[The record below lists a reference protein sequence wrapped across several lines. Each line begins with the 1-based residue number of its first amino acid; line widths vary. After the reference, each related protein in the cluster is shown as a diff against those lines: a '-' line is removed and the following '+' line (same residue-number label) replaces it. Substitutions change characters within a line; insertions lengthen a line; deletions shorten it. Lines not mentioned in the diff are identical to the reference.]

1 MRISPIAMGI
11 LVVPLLIVFI
21 KEGVSGIKY
30 PRHTPSSMA
39 AKIQRVRYWS
49 KKESFLFKGGVI

>member
-1 MRISPIAMGI
+1 MRISPTAIGI
-11 LVVPLLIVFI
+11 FVLPLLMVFI

-49 KKESFLFKGGVI
+49 KKESFLFKGGL